1 MLSLAGRRPGARLYA
16 REDKPSHRS
25 KTTSPSYLRPLHRSY
40 RVEALG
46 PDSIK
51 PLVELGFWSKSVEVR
66 RDSAAAL
73 STLARNPDNL
83 GTLGRSGALGATLSL
98 LISTDDACVRDA
110 TLTLGQLVQCVELA
124 DRFMERTGGSGGAGP
139 AAVARATAR
148 AGGGREFGVSAG
160 RGRRDRRTGR
170 APAARRALARAAA
183 TFETRRRAS
192 SRLARRARDRTALGA
207 DGAVVG
213 RCSPCSRHGPR
224 GGRRGRSRRVR
235 RRARGRAGH
244 RPLVEHGGVTTLC
257 TMRDRTRRRDGRQML
272 SAWPLQR
279 RRRARGACGLRR
291 ARRSRGL
298 RICELPAVTG

>member
-124 DRFMERTGGSGGAGP
+124 DRFMERTGGLETVLGLLRSPAPRP
-139 AAVARATAR
+139 AAPRPSWLALCVLSVLGALAARC
-148 AGGGREFGVSAG
+148 GGVSAYG
-160 RGRRDRRTGR
+160 PCTHS
-170 APAARRALARAAA
+170 PACIIR
-183 TFETRRRAS
+183 
-192 SRLARRARDRTALGA
+192 SRLPYAKRP
-207 DGAVVG
+207 V
-213 RCSPCSRHGPR
+213 SPY
-224 GGRRGRSRRVR
+224 
-235 RRARGRAGH
+235 
-244 RPLVEHGGVTTLC
+244 
-257 TMRDRTRRRDGRQML
+257 
-272 SAWPLQR
+272 
-279 RRRARGACGLRR
+279 
-291 ARRSRGL
+291 
-298 RICELPAVTG
+298 

>member
-124 DRFMERTGGSGGAGP
+124 DRFMERTGGLETVLGLLRSPAPRPALVVVANLACQRGAADAIVARGGLRPLVARLRAPRHDIRNEAAGVV
-139 AAVARATAR
+139 AGSRGARAT
-148 AGGGREFGVSAG
+148 
-160 RGRRDRRTGR
+160 GRRS
-170 APAARRALARAAA
+170 A
-183 TFETRRRAS
+183 
-192 SRLARRARDRTALGA
+192 RTARSS
-207 DGAVVG
+207 G
-213 RCSPCSRHGPR
+213 RCSPCSRESSR
-224 GGRRGRSRRVR
+224 TARRPSRPQPSGSSPRSRP
-235 RRARGRAGH
+235 GRPP
-244 RPLVEHGGVTTLC
+244 RPHSSST
-257 TMRDRTRRRDGRQML
+257 
-272 SAWPLQR
+272 A
-279 RRRARGACGLRR
+279 A
-291 ARRSRGL
+291 
-298 RICELPAVTG
+298 

>member
-110 TLTLGQLVQCVELA
+110 TLTLASRWNL
-124 DRFMERTGGSGGAGP
+124 T
-139 AAVARATAR
+139 
-148 AGGGREFGVSAG
+148 
-160 RGRRDRRTGR
+160 
-170 APAARRALARAAA
+170 
-183 TFETRRRAS
+183 TRRRSNEPLKLMSGSAS
-192 SRLARRARDRTALGA
+192 CPHRLSNVKSPTA
-207 DGAVVG
+207 
-213 RCSPCSRHGPR
+213 H
-224 GGRRGRSRRVR
+224 
-235 RRARGRAGH
+235 
-244 RPLVEHGGVTTLC
+244 
-257 TMRDRTRRRDGRQML
+257 
-272 SAWPLQR
+272 
-279 RRRARGACGLRR
+279 
-291 ARRSRGL
+291 
-298 RICELPAVTG
+298 

>member
-16 REDKPSHRS
+16 REDKPSRRS
-25 KTTSPSYLRPLHRSY
+25 KTASPSYLRPLHRSY

-124 DRFMERTGGSGGAGP
+124 DRFMERTGGLETVLGLLRSP
-139 AAVARATAR
+139 APRPARP
-148 AGGGREFGVSAG
+148 RE
-160 RGRRDRRTGR
+160 
-170 APAARRALARAAA
+170 
-183 TFETRRRAS
+183 S
-192 SRLARRARDRTALGA
+192 SQQG
-207 DGAVVG
+207 
-213 RCSPCSRHGPR
+213 C
-224 GGRRGRSRRVR
+224 
-235 RRARGRAGH
+235 RARG
-244 RPLVEHGGVTTLC
+244 P
-257 TMRDRTRRRDGRQML
+257 RRRPGPAPVAA
-272 SAWPLQR
+272 SAF
-279 RRRARGACGLRR
+279 
-291 ARRSRGL
+291 
-298 RICELPAVTG
+298 